1 MSPLSKPES
10 INPTLV
16 LSNVCAVMPNPWTDS
31 HWRYVLP
38 SGRKGFDGGR
48 VAPFPVTLPG
58 CPMSCACRSLDI
70 VAWPRG
76 AISKTRSMW
85 MRVWTSNSAS
95 DAEYVICPGCGELAE
110 TGVSDRDSRSGRSD
124 SSDDSSET
132 LIVMSR
138 KGPGTADGR
147 SKTDRLEVRRQR
159 EKTPNP
165 GEFLEEMR
173 GDEGIRAND
182 VGGRR

>member
-1 MSPLSKPES
+1 MLFCFVFFFQAEDG
-10 INPTLV
+10 IRDGHVTGV
-16 LSNVCAVMPNPWTDS
+16 QTCA
-31 HWRYVLP
+31 LP
-38 SGRKGFDGGR
+38 IS
-48 VAPFPVTLPG
+48 
-58 CPMSCACRSLDI
+58 MSCACRSLDI

-85 MRVWTSNSAS
+85 MRVWTSNSVS

-147 SKTDRLEVRRQR
+147 SKPIALRFAGSGKRPRIQGNSWRRCEATRGSARTMYVAGGRAWRMRTPRLESSCSH
-159 EKTPNP
+159 E
-165 GEFLEEMR
+165 
-173 GDEGIRAND
+173 
-182 VGGRR
+182 